1 MVKKPNL
8 IKLIT
13 TNHKKT
19 KRNYLKRMVNKK
31 VKSMVTSKK
40 YSFDYW
46 DGSRSYGYGGY
57 EYDGRWKNVAKKI
70 IKKYKLNKNSK
81 ILDLGCGKGHLVYE
95 LFNIL
100 KSDNIFGI
108 DISNYAIK
116 NSPIE
121 IRNKLKRFDLRKNFS
136 YRKNQF
142 DLVISINLIHN
153 FNIYQVFRF
162 LKNITKISKK
172 SFVSTE
178 SYRNNQELFNLQCW
192 ALTADSFFSPE
203 EWRWIF
209 MQCGYYR
216 DYELIYFS

>member
-31 VKSMVTSKK
+31 VKSMVISKK

-95 LFNIL
+95 F
-100 KSDNIFGI
+100 
-108 DISNYAIK
+108 SN
-116 NSPIE
+116 
-121 IRNKLKRFDLRKNFS
+121 
-136 YRKNQF
+136 
-142 DLVISINLIHN
+142 
-153 FNIYQVFRF
+153 
-162 LKNITKISKK
+162 
-172 SFVSTE
+172 
-178 SYRNNQELFNLQCW
+178 
-192 ALTADSFFSPE
+192 
-203 EWRWIF
+203 
-209 MQCGYYR
+209 R
-216 DYELIYFS
+216 D